1 MTEREKIISNYID
14 GYNKFDIEK
23 MVADFDKDVLFEN
36 IANGETN
43 MSLGGLMLFKKQAE
57 QAKGFFSTRTQT
69 IKSYKHQNDQTEIEI
84 DYYAILATDLP
95 NGLKKGD
102 VLKLQGKSIFKF
114 SGDRIIKVT
123 DMS

>member
-23 MVADFDKDVLFEN
+23 MVAAFDNDIQFEN

-43 MSLGGLMLFKKQAE
+43 MSLRGLTSFKTQAE

-84 DYYAILATDLP
+84 DYHTILATDLP
-95 NGLKKGD
+95 GGLKKGD
-102 VLKLQGKSIFKF
+102 ALKLQGKSIFKF
-114 SGDRIIKVT
+114 SADRIIKVT
-123 DMS
+123 DIS